1 VKLAGEYLFDGP
13 RDVVWEVL
21 RDPNVLATALPGTQ
35 SLEMVEENV
44 YEGKMNVRIG
54 PVAGLFSGRLLVS
67 NEVPPESYTLTV
79 EGKGAPGFGKGSGDC
94 KLIEQDDN
102 KTLMTYEGELQVG
115 GTIANVGQRLI
126 ETVANS
132 MVKQAFESLNRS
144 LQARLAGEAKGVEE
158 VEYEAPSQT
167 KFAMGVAKDMV
178 ARIFSSEYKSMWIT
192 VAIAIIA
199 FVVGFWLGSI
209 SGG

>member
-1 VKLAGEYLFDGP
+1 MKLAGEYLFDGP

-21 RDPNVLATALPGTQ
+21 RDPKVLATALPGTQ

-54 PVAGLFSGRLLVS
+54 PVAGLFVGKLVVS

-94 KLIEQDDN
+94 KLIEQGDQ
-102 KTLMTYEGELQVG
+102 TLMTYEGELQVG

-132 MVKQAFESLNRS
+132 MAKQALETLNRS
-144 LQARLAGEAKGVEE
+144 LQARLAGVEAGVE
-158 VEYEAPSQT
+158 VEYEAPSEMQ
-167 KFAMGVAKDMV
+167 FATGVAKDMV
-178 ARIFSSEYKSMWIT
+178 AQVFSSEYKNMWIT
-192 VAIAIIA
+192 VGIALLAMAI
-199 FVVGFWLGSI
+199 GFLLGRGSKR
-209 SGG
+209 

>member
-1 VKLAGEYLFDGP
+1 VKLQGEYLFDGP

-21 RDPNVLATALPGTQ
+21 RDPKVLATALPGTQ

-54 PVAGLFSGRLLVS
+54 PVAGLFSGRLVVS

-94 KLIEQDDN
+94 KLIEQEDG

-132 MVKQAFESLNRS
+132 MAKQAFESLNRS
-144 LQARLAGEAKGVEE
+144 LKARLAGEAEGVEI
-158 VEYEAPSQT
+158 EYKAPSEIQ
-167 KFAMGVAKDMV
+167 FAAGVAKDVV
-178 ARIFSSEYKSMWIT
+178 AQVFSPEYKNMWIT
-192 VAIAIIA
+192 VAVAIIA
-199 FVVGFWLGSI
+199 MAVGFWLGRS
-209 SGG
+209 SRG